1 MNNITNATFQVLE
14 MKGMSGRTKEPID
27 FSSSWGDAGWDTA
40 PQAWD
45 ATATDNWATST
56 TAAVASG
63 CCTEI
68 VI

>member
-1 MNNITNATFQVLE
+1 
-14 MKGMSGRTKEPID
+14 MKGMSGRTKEPVD
-27 FSSSWGDAGWDTA
+27 FSSSWGDASWDTA

-56 TAAVASG
+56 TAALAPG

-68 VI
+68 II